1 MKESVF
7 VLSRYSWGGC
17 VIYGIYTTKE
27 QAEEA
32 LESYKNYSGCT
43 FGIEEFPLNE
53 DY

>member
-7 VLSRYSWGGC
+7 VLARFTYSGC

-32 LESYKNYSGCT
+32 LEKYRNYSCT
-43 FGIEEFPLNE
+43 FDIEEIPLNQ